1 MNHIYVIGTVSGPY
15 KVGYSSNVSARLKS
29 LQTSSASPLT
39 IFATADTLFPER
51 HERAVHEILTEHRLS
66 GEWFNCSLDTVFQA
80 MIDVGLEFQSRLL
93 ASSPNWM
100 EAHEFLSWLGE
111 MAKPPFFAGDA
122 ECARLL
128 GVSANS
134 VVAMK
139 KQGADLRTALAC
151 RALLHRMEPY
161 S

>member
-1 MNHIYVIGTVSGPY
+1 MTAEAFTNWLADM
-15 KVGYSSNVSARLKS
+15 KSA
-29 LQTSSASPLT
+29 
-39 IFATADTLFPER
+39 
-51 HERAVHEILTEHRLS
+51 
-66 GEWFNCSLDTVFQA
+66 
-80 MIDVGLEFQSRLL
+80 GLVRS
-93 ASSPNWM
+93 
-100 EAHEFLSWLGE
+100 
-111 MAKPPFFAGDA
+111 DA

-134 VVAMK
+134 VVTMK